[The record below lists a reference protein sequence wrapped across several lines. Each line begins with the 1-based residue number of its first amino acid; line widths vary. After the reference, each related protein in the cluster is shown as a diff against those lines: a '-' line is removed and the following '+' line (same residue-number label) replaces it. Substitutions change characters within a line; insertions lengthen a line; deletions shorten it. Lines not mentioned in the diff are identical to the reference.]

1 MRWVLLLLAGLLEI
15 FWAVMMKYSHGF
27 TVLVPTVLTMIGY
40 IASAIVLSLAIKRLP
55 LSTAYA
61 IWTGIGIIGTS
72 ILGIFLFDEQ
82 LSITQFICILL
93 IVAGIVGI
101 RVLGQN

>member
-1 MRWVLLLLAGLLEI
+1 MSWVLLLLAGLLEI

-101 RVLGQN
+101 RVLEQN